1 MMGIDNDFWSN
12 NESNTVLLN
21 NLKSKDE
28 AIVFTINMFKGGV
41 GKSTLSNLLG
51 YISNRYNLKILF
63 VDTDPQRTLTKK
75 LEKNFDTKKE
85 AELSFMDGI
94 MIGTLKKSISNLSG
108 SIDIIKG
115 DWNLAWFDRFSRRSL
130 NIKDEF
136 YVYSNLIENLKKD
149 YDFIIFDSV
158 PTTTTLTHNC
168 IVASDY
174 VLVPVESEED
184 CFDNSIDYMTYL
196 SQMKKYNN
204 SLDVL
209 GIIIYLTEE
218 NNNTNSKYV
227 NKYREEYE
235 DIVFKNIITR
245 SKRVMTWGA
254 DGITENKPYDKKT
267 LDKYKKVFWE
277 MLYRL
282 YERGLFDGQ

>member
-1 MMGIDNDFWSN
+1 MGIDNDFWSN

-94 MIGTLKKSISNLSG
+94 KIGTLKKSISNLSG

-136 YVYSNLIENLKKD
+136 
-149 YDFIIFDSV
+149 
-158 PTTTTLTHNC
+158 
-168 IVASDY
+168 
-174 VLVPVESEED
+174 
-184 CFDNSIDYMTYL
+184 
-196 SQMKKYNN
+196 
-204 SLDVL
+204 
-209 GIIIYLTEE
+209 
-218 NNNTNSKYV
+218 
-227 NKYREEYE
+227 
-235 DIVFKNIITR
+235 
-245 SKRVMTWGA
+245 
-254 DGITENKPYDKKT
+254 
-267 LDKYKKVFWE
+267 
-277 MLYRL
+277 
-282 YERGLFDGQ
+282 